1 MKAILLGLF
10 LMMGIGAFAQVVP
23 AEFKT
28 EKHSFGSV
36 PQHIPVTTSF
46 PFTNKSTK
54 PMVIELATADCGC
67 TSPEYPKAP
76 IMPGKSESIKVTY
89 NAENEGHFEKNV
101 TVKFANYSQTVIL
114 QIDGDV
120 IAKGGK
126 GQ

>member
-1 MKAILLGLF
+1 
-10 LMMGIGAFAQVVP
+10 MMGIGAFAQTAP

-28 EKHSFGSV
+28 QKHSFGNV

-46 PFTNKSTK
+46 AFTNKSAK
-54 PMVIELATADCGC
+54 PLVIENAMADCGC

-76 IMPGKSESIKVTY
+76 IMPGKTDSIKVTY

-101 TVKFANYSQTVIL
+101 TVKFAKYSQPVIL